1 MSFALA
7 TPTVVDVGLAAV
19 EGIVVGADEVLNTK
33 GFDGAATAAAVADD
47 AGNCINGF
55 VAAVPIVNGFG
66 RTAAAASASTAN
78 PALAAAGVGTAA
90 AGGAVE
96 KTNTLDA
103 AGADAVPKVNGA
115 AAVAAAA
122 AGRVGV
128 AKLNGEFATANVSSV
143 TGVSVNEVL
152 SLAAF
157 FGGVL

>member
-78 PALAAAGVGTAA
+78 PLLAAADGPASE
-90 AGGAVE
+90 AVE
-96 KTNTLDA
+96 RTNMLDAA
-103 AGADAVPKVNGA
+103 AGADDEPKVNGA
-115 AAVAAAA
+115 ADTSDAAAVLKA
-122 AGRVGV
+122 DVVG
-128 AKLNGEFATANVSSV
+128 
-143 TGVSVNEVL
+143 
-152 SLAAF
+152 
-157 FGGVL
+157 